1 MAEYE
6 ELRRVLAAATP
17 GPWRAWACAV
27 GPTDGGRFFATTN
40 IYGLGAHGGRQEMDD
55 ARYIAAANPQAVL
68 TLLDRLEEAE
78 RLLRQANQ
86 QHVYRHFGQKC
97 DCESCTFGDEID
109 AFLTTHTGEPN
120 G

>member
-6 ELRRVLAAATP
+6 ELRRLGTP
-17 GPWRAWACAV
+17 ADDEYGFTEREW
-27 GPTDGGRFFATTN
+27 TRFV
-40 IYGLGAHGGRQEMDD
+40 D
-55 ARYIAAANPQAVL
+55 ALDPHALPA
-68 TLLDRLEEAE
+68 LLDRLEEAE

-109 AFLTTHTGEPN
+109 DFLTTHTGEPN